1 MVANVESKLQYEVTA
16 EESTAALVQA
26 AEEYNAANPD
36 TAVPIVWETLRAGI
50 ASNDPVV
57 MGIIG
62 MANHHSLDNE
72 AAQKEN
78 GLSVAV
84 YGIMNEEQQGNE
96 ILSHAAKF
104 TQSFTDAYNTANGT
118 EYAVSTNVEFGTEA
132 IAAPHDPSGSTL
144 TYPVINNSTWT
155 HPVDENFDISGVP
168 PENVIWGT
176 GPSVTETVATY
187 VTQNVSYQ
195 VAHTTYETRAEY
207 SEEKTSKITS
217 SLIPYMRAATLKYVV
232 TGLKRDSDFNVF
244 VDKINLSGHLT
255 PATELTVSV
264 TSGTFDAKSVAG
276 SEDADIRKVDGNKV
290 TALNVGD
297 VIKQDRVVDGVTE
310 TTTAVLLGIEK
321 TIGSDIIL
329 FVSNVKGTFVSSE
342 DITGSMDSSSTP
354 TATATITTVNTPTTA
369 KSSAYGNLYG
379 LLTIPNEGNKKLIVG
394 DKEIIFTTSGISD
407 LFSES
412 FAVVDFTSTGTL
424 MSTQPKITSIRNWV
438 EYPVTT
444 YSTESKTIQVRGDD
458 KVVTKEG
465 EPVATGVTSA
475 TAQWVCPVDPLCQT
489 FFVEDETGIFVT
501 AVDLYFGQKDTSNIP
516 IYVSI
521 VETINGYP
529 GPNSFPLSEVYVD
542 AEDVQ
547 VDTENT
553 TTIDSRPYGNP
564 TPTNIKFR
572 APVYLEGGKEYGI
585 YIKSDSEKYVVWT
598 SYMGEDDLSGG
609 GSIQTQPLLGSL
621 FKSQS
626 ASVWTTDQ
634 YEDLTFKLYRAEFD
648 TGVGTFGLVNDDIP
662 ESDVSHVF
670 GRTKTGSSLIR
681 ISLPNN
687 GLNNGDSIEISGL
700 EAGTY
705 AVDPAF
711 KGEWTAIS
719 YVVGDVV
726 LHNGSAYICIAN
738 AASVN
743 EPPDTAFWT
752 LVNNYVQGIDAT
764 DINATHIVS
773 NVENDF
779 FVIDPGVLAGSSEYL
794 IQKFGLKITKNI
806 KIDVIKPAFKDKI
819 IPGTNLEYE
828 YKHHSD
834 ASPTKLV
841 NRFNKS
847 TPSTISVLN
856 PVGETAQG
864 ASSLEFTAK
873 LSTEDARVSPII
885 NIAGIDALCSTNRI
899 NSPDVDDIS
908 TDLDVS
914 TFTSTALTQP
924 TLSSITT
931 TNSTTTTEFGKFK
944 IGMNLHIYDG
954 TSSGTDL
961 GNFIITDISDDKTT
975 VTVDSEFTM
984 TGTTLYIVYN
994 TRYLDEIAPMGSTSV
1009 SKYVSRPLQ
1018 FVNISTG
1025 FKLFF
1030 TYNQPYNT
1038 NIDFYY
1044 RTSNSGVEGV
1054 SHKSLKYTKIDNI
1067 GTKSSNNKG
1076 GFFEG
1081 NTTVTGVDDYDIIS
1095 VKIVFNSADSN
1106 KTPRLRDF
1114 RIVAVA

>member
-1 MVANVESKLQYEVTA
+1 MTANVESKLQYEVTA

-232 TGLKRDSDFNVF
+232 TGLKRDSDFNIF

-255 PATELTVSV
+255 PATELTVSA
-264 TSGTFDAKSVAG
+264 SGTFDAKSVAG
-276 SEDADIRKVDGNKV
+276 SEDADIRKVAGNKV

-297 VIKQDRVVDGVTE
+297 VITGGTSSA
-310 TTTAVLLGIEK
+310 TAVLLGIEK
-321 TIGSDIIL
+321 TTGSDIIL
-329 FVSNVKGTFVSSE
+329 FVSNVKGTFASSE
-342 DITGSMDSSSTP
+342 VITGSIS
-354 TATATITTVNTPTTA
+354 TATASITTVNTPTTA

-412 FAVVDFTSTGTL
+412 FAIVDFTSTGTL
-424 MSTQPKITSIRNWV
+424 MSTQPKVTSIRNWV

-465 EPVATGVTSA
+465 EPVATGITSA

-553 TTIDSRPYGNP
+553 TIIDSRPYGNP

-670 GRTKTGSSLIR
+670 GRTKDNSSLIR

-705 AVDPAF
+705 AGIP
-711 KGEWTAIS
+711 ETSI
-719 YVVGDVV
+719 
-726 LHNGSAYICIAN
+726 NGIH
-738 AASVN
+738 
-743 EPPDTAFWT
+743 T
-752 LVNNYVQGIDAT
+752 
-764 DINATHIVS
+764 VS

-779 FVIDPGVLAGSSEYL
+779 FVIDPGATATSSEYL

-834 ASPTKLV
+834 TSPTKLV

-864 ASSLEFTAK
+864 ASFHSLEFTAK

-914 TFTSTALTQP
+914 TFTSGTLTNP
-924 TLSSITT
+924 TTS
-931 TNSTTTTEFGKFK
+931 STTISTADAATILEFGKFK

-984 TGTTLYIVYN
+984 TGTTLYIIYN

>member
-1 MVANVESKLQYEVTA
+1 MTANVESKLQYEITA

-26 AEEYNAANPD
+26 AVEYNAANPD
-36 TAVPIVWETLRAGI
+36 TAVPIEWDTISNGI

-72 AAQKEN
+72 IAQEEN
-78 GLSVAV
+78 SSVVETALTLTK
-84 YGIMNEEQQGNE
+84 GELDNEV
-96 ILSHAAKF
+96 LSHAAKF

-118 EYAVSTNVEFGTEA
+118 EFAVSTNVEFGTEA
-132 IAAPHDPSGSTL
+132 ITAPHDPSGSTL

-155 HPVDENFDISGVP
+155 HPIDENFDISGVP
-168 PENVIWGT
+168 PENVIYGS

-297 VIKQDRVVDGVTE
+297 VITGVTSSA
-310 TTTAVLLGIEK
+310 TAVLLGIEK
-321 TIGSDIIL
+321 TTGSDIIL
-329 FVSNVKGTFVSSE
+329 FVSNVKGTFAASE
-342 DITGSMDSSSTP
+342 DITGSIS
-354 TATATITTVNTPTTA
+354 TATAKITTVNTPTTT

-379 LLTIPNEGNKKLIVG
+379 LLSIPNEGNKKLFVG
-394 DKEIIFTTSGISD
+394 GKEIIFTTSGISD

-412 FAVVDFTSTGTL
+412 FAIVDFTSTGTL

-444 YSTESKTIQVRGDD
+444 YTTQSKTIQVRGED
-458 KVVTKEG
+458 KVVTREG

-529 GPNSFPLSEVYVD
+529 GPNSFPLSEVYVNAD
-542 AEDVQ
+542 DVQ

-564 TPTNIKFR
+564 ANTPTNIKFR

-598 SYMGEDDLSGG
+598 SYMGDDDLSGG

-648 TGVGTFGLVNDDIP
+648 TGVGTFKLVNDDIP

-670 GRTKTGSSLIR
+670 GRTKDNSSLIR

-687 GLNNGDSIEISGL
+687 GLNNGDSIKISGL

-705 AVDPAF
+705 AGTIQD
-711 KGEWTAIS
+711 
-719 YVVGDVV
+719 
-726 LHNGSAYICIAN
+726 
-738 AASVN
+738 
-743 EPPDTAFWT
+743 
-752 LVNNYVQGIDAT
+752 
-764 DINATHIVS
+764 THINGIHTVS

-779 FVIDPGVLAGSSEYL
+779 FVIDTGVLATSSEYL

-834 ASPTKLV
+834 TLPTKLV
-841 NRFNKS
+841 NRLNKS

-856 PVGETAQG
+856 PVGEDAQG
-864 ASSLEFTAK
+864 TSFHSLEFTAK

-914 TFTSTALTQP
+914 TFTATALTHP

-931 TNSTTTTEFGKFK
+931 TNATTTTEFGKFK

-1044 RTSNSGVEGV
+1044 RTSNSGIEGV
-1054 SHKSLKYTKIDNI
+1054 NHKSLKYTKIDNI